1 MEFLYSPMFI
11 NVTWIASAF
20 LFGFAVRQVGLPPM
34 IGFLG
39 AGFAL
44 HFFGVTE
51 GSLALDSIADMG
63 VMLLLFTIGL
73 KLDLKSLAKPEVWA
87 GTTIHML
94 LSVVFFGAVIMG
106 VSTLGLATF
115 AGMDLYQ
122 AALVGFALSFSSTI
136 FAVKTLEDRGELNS
150 VHANVAIGVLIMQDI
165 IAVIFITMSK
175 GQFPSIWAL
184 GIPLFLF
191 ALRPLLMFF
200 IDRAG
205 HGEMLTLA
213 GFFTALVIGA
223 TGFHLLG
230 MKADLGALVMGVLVG
245 SHPRASELGKS
256 LYSFKDMF
264 LVGFFFQIGMVA
276 LPGLS
281 HVFIALAFV
290 AIMLVKSSLFFT
302 IFTRFGLR
310 ARTSF
315 MATINLSNYSEFGL
329 IVAAIAAKK
338 GWLSND
344 WLLILSLALS
354 FSFILASIINSRT
367 NAIYERFSPVFR
379 WFESAKTE
387 QLVEIDLGEAS
398 TIVLGM
404 GRIGIVAYD
413 SMREKFGHD
422 RVVGIDHDSSLVEEL
437 VESGRKIVL
446 ADASDLEFWAQIK
459 LDNISLVM
467 FAIPN
472 MTACLSSVEQLSE
485 TTFKGQ
491 IAAVAKYDDEA
502 DALLEAGADSA
513 YNIYAEAGSG
523 YADHVCENSQR

>member
-1 MEFLYSPMFI
+1 MEFLYDPVFI
-11 NVTWIASAF
+11 NIIWIGSAF

-34 IGFLG
+34 IGFLA

-44 HFFGVTE
+44 HFLGITG

-73 KLDLKSLAKPEVWA
+73 KLDLRSLAKPEIWA

-94 LSVVFFGAVIMG
+94 LTVLFFGGIIM
-106 VSTLGLATF
+106 VLSTLGLAAF
-115 AGMDLYQ
+115 AGMKLYQ

-136 FAVKTLEDRGELNS
+136 FAVKTLEDKGELNS
-150 VHANVAIGVLIMQDI
+150 DHAGVAIGVLIMQDI

-175 GQFPSIWAL
+175 GKFPSIWAL

-191 ALRPLLMFF
+191 AVRPLLVFF

-213 GFFTALVIGA
+213 GFFTAIVVGA

-230 MKADLGALVMGVLVG
+230 MKADLGALIMGVLVG

-264 LVGFFFQIGMVA
+264 LVGFFFQIGLVA

-281 HVFIALAFV
+281 HLFLALGFV
-290 AIMLVKSSLFFT
+290 AIMLVKSVFFFM

-315 MATINLSNYSEFGL
+315 MATVNLSNFSEFGL
-329 IVAAIAAKK
+329 IVAAIAAKE

-354 FSFILASIINSRT
+354 FSFILAATMNSRA
-367 NAIYERFSPVFR
+367 NELYERFTPLCKGCEITGAEAPV
-379 WFESAKTE
+379 A
-387 QLVEIDLGEAS
+387 IDLGQAS
-398 TIVLGM
+398 MIVLGM
-404 GRIGIVAYD
+404 GRIGVVAYD
-413 SMREKFGHD
+413 AMREKYGD
-422 RVVGIDHDSSLVEEL
+422 EMVVGIDHNRHQVEEL
-437 VESGRKIVL
+437 AAGGRRVIL
-446 ADASDLEFWAQIK
+446 ADASDQEFWKQIE
-459 LDNISLVM
+459 LNNISLVM

-472 MTACLSSVEQLSE
+472 LAASLFSIKQLAAVPFSGRI
-485 TTFKGQ
+485 T
-491 IAAVAKYDDEA
+491 AVAKFDDEA
-502 DALLEAGADSA
+502 EELLEAGVHSV

-523 YADHVCENSQR
+523 YAAHVSQTL

>member
-1 MEFLYSPMFI
+1 MEFLYTPVFI
-11 NVTWIASAF
+11 NIIWVASAF
-20 LFGFAVRQVGLPPM
+20 LFGFAVKQVGLPPM
-34 IGFLG
+34 IGFLA

-44 HFFGVTE
+44 HFLGVTE

-73 KLDLKSLAKPEVWA
+73 KLDLRSLARPEIWA

-94 LSVVFFGAVIMG
+94 LSVVFFGAAVMG
-106 VSTLGLATF
+106 LSTLGLAVFT
-115 AGMDLYQ
+115 GMNLYQ

-136 FAVKTLEDRGELNS
+136 FAIKTLEDRGELNS
-150 VHANVAIGVLIMQDI
+150 DHANVAIGVLIVQDI

-191 ALRPLLMFF
+191 ALRPILMFF

-230 MKADLGALVMGVLVG
+230 MKADLGALVMGVLV
-245 SHPRASELGKS
+245 SAHPRAAELGRS

-264 LVGFFFQIGMVA
+264 LVGFFFQIGLVA
-276 LPGLS
+276 LPGPS
-281 HVFIALAFV
+281 HLLIALAFV
-290 AIMLVKSSLFFT
+290 AIMLVKSSLFFA

-315 MATINLSNYSEFGL
+315 MATISLSSYSEFGL
-329 IVAAIAAKK
+329 IVAALAAKK

-344 WLLILSLALS
+344 WLLILSLALT
-354 FSFILASIINSRT
+354 FSFVLASIINSRT
-367 NAIYERFSPVFR
+367 NTIYERFSSVFKR
-379 WFESAKTE
+379 FESAKTE
-387 QLVEIDLGEAS
+387 QLVKIDLGEAS
-398 TIVLGM
+398 MVVLGM
-404 GRIGIVAYD
+404 GRIGIVTYD
-413 SMREKFGHD
+413 SMCEKFGHE
-422 RVVGIDHDSSLVEEL
+422 RVVGIDHDSSLVEEF
-437 VESGRKIVL
+437 VESGRKIVF
-446 ADASDLEFWAQIK
+446 ADASDQEFWAKIK
-459 LDNISLVM
+459 LDNINLVM

-472 MTACLSSVEQLSE
+472 MTACLASIEQLSE
-485 TTFKGQ
+485 TNFKGR
-491 IAAVAKYDDEA
+491 ITAVAKYDDEVE
-502 DALLEAGADSA
+502 ALLKAGADSA

-523 YADHVCENSQR
+523 YADHVCQNL

>member
-1 MEFLYSPMFI
+1 MEFLYTPVFVNI
-11 NVTWIASAF
+11 TWIASAF

-44 HFFGVTE
+44 HFLGITE
-51 GSLALDSIADMG
+51 GDLALDSIADMG

-73 KLDLKSLAKPEVWA
+73 KLDLRSLAKPEIWA

-94 LSVVFFGAVIMG
+94 LSVVFFGAVVMG
-106 VSTLGLATF
+106 FSTLGLATF
-115 AGMDLYQ
+115 AGMTLYQ
-122 AALVGFALSFSSTI
+122 AALVAFALSFSSTI
-136 FAVKTLEDRGELNS
+136 FAIKTLEDRGELNS
-150 VHANVAIGVLIMQDI
+150 DHANVAIGVLIMQDI

-191 ALRPLLMFF
+191 AIRPILMFF

-223 TGFHLLG
+223 TGFHLVG
-230 MKADLGALVMGVLVG
+230 MKADLGALVMGVLVS
-245 SHPRASELGKS
+245 SHPRASELGRS

-264 LVGFFFQIGMVA
+264 LVGFFFQIGLVA
-276 LPGLS
+276 LPDLS

-290 AIMLVKSSLFFT
+290 AIMLVKSGLFFA

-315 MATINLSNYSEFGL
+315 MATISLSNYSEFGL
-329 IVAAIAAKK
+329 IVAALAAKN

-344 WLLILSLALS
+344 WLLILSLALT
-354 FSFILASIINSRT
+354 FSFILASIINSHT
-367 NAIYERFSPVFR
+367 NTIFERFSSIFKC
-379 WFESAKTE
+379 FESETTE
-387 QLVEIDLGEAS
+387 QRAEIDLGKAS
-398 TIVLGM
+398 MIVLGL
-404 GRIGIVAYD
+404 GRIGIVTYD
-413 SMREKFGHD
+413 SMRKKFGD
-422 RVVGIDHDSSLVEEL
+422 DQVVGIDHDSSLVEEL
-437 VESGRKIVL
+437 VESGRKIVF
-446 ADASDLEFWAQIK
+446 ADASDQEFWAKIK
-459 LDNISLVM
+459 LDNINLVM

-472 MTACLSSVEQLSE
+472 MTTCLSSIEQLSE
-485 TTFKGQ
+485 TNFKGR
-491 IAAVAKYDDEA
+491 ITAVAKYDDEVE
-502 DALLEAGADSA
+502 ALLKAGADSA

-523 YADHVCENSQR
+523 YADHVCQNL